1 MCRWPRLKPMALGL
15 LGWPWTD
22 GGRTFPTYPVHAV
35 DTTDL
40 AALEMSGGR
49 DERSGGRAG
58 DYGDYRRP

>member
-1 MCRWPRLKPMALGL
+1 MALGL